1 MLSNALELY
10 ITAAHECPYLEERK
24 ATNLLVD
31 PAYTMDNRT
40 YSHLLN
46 KGFRRSGSDVYRPCC
61 YRCQSCVSTRIPVEQ
76 YKPSRSQKRTW
87 KLNQDLTVRV
97 NEEGYRE
104 EYTELYLNYVRSR
117 HAGGGMDDDTPS
129 TFANFILTHWCNT
142 VLIEFW
148 NGETLFAVA
157 ATDWLKQGLSS
168 VYTFFDPQEGSE
180 RGLGTFAL
188 MWQIQWAQ
196 GLKLPYVYP
205 GYWIKE
211 SPKMSYKVRF
221 QPIEGFVNNQWV
233 PLDKTELD

>member
-31 PAYTMDNRT
+31 PAFAMDTRT

-61 YRCQSCVSTRIPVEQ
+61 YRCQACVSTRIPVESF
-76 YKPSRSQKRTW
+76 KPSRSQKRTW
-87 KLNQDLTVRV
+87 NLNQDLSVRV
-97 NEEGYRE
+97 NQDGYRE
-104 EYTELYLNYVRSR
+104 EYTDLYLRYVRSR

-129 TFANFILTHWCNT
+129 TFANFILTDWCQT

-148 NGETLFAVA
+148 KDERLMAVA
-157 ATDWLKQGLSS
+157 STDWLKQGLSS
-168 VYTFFDPQEGSE
+168 VYTFFDPEEGSE

-188 MWQIQWAQ
+188 LWQIHWAKE
-196 GLKLPYVYP
+196 LKLPYVYP

-211 SPKMSYKVRF
+211 SPKMNYKVRF

-233 PLDKTELD
+233 PIAKAE

>member
-31 PAYTMDNRT
+31 PAFAMDTRT

-61 YRCQSCVSTRIPVEQ
+61 YRCQACVSTRIPVESF
-76 YKPSRSQKRTW
+76 KPSRSQKRTW
-87 KLNQDLTVRV
+87 NLNQDLSVRV
-97 NEEGYRE
+97 NQDGYRE
-104 EYTELYLNYVRSR
+104 EYTELYLRYVRSR

-129 TFANFILTHWCNT
+129 TFANFILTDWCQT

-148 NGETLFAVA
+148 KDERLMAVA
-157 ATDWLKQGLSS
+157 STDWLKQGLSS
-168 VYTFFDPQEGSE
+168 VYTFFDPEEGSE

-188 MWQIQWAQ
+188 LWQIHWAKE
-196 GLKLPYVYP
+196 LKLPYVYP

-211 SPKMSYKVRF
+211 SPKMNYKVRF

-233 PLDKTELD
+233 PIAKAE